1 MRGIHTQH
9 VLTTERSISNTYE
22 HMKLNLIKQYTSLPN
37 PSVYLVLSK
46 ITFPFDQTLMPVAK
60 RLLVKQISKAA

>member
-1 MRGIHTQH
+1 
-9 VLTTERSISNTYE
+9 
-22 HMKLNLIKQYTSLPN
+22 LPN

-46 ITFPFDQTLMPVAK
+46 LKFPFDKTLMPIAK